1 MSQAPE
7 DSARAGRRRLLLV
20 LALFLAPLLA
30 AVGWYF
36 AAPQLAPPPSVHGT
50 LLDPARPLEPF
61 AAPLSGGGRYTLDDL
76 RGHWTLVH
84 VLGAECDV
92 ACRRRLHDLR
102 QVHDA
107 LGEDRVRVA
116 RIALAGDGA
125 DTPGLASILDD
136 HPRLTVLRT
145 HGDGPLAGQLSPEA
159 GATGDVFVVDP
170 LGNVVLR
177 YGSAAEPSGM
187 LDDLEK
193 LLRLS
198 RIG

>member
-1 MSQAPE
+1 MSQGPE
-7 DSARAGRRRLLLV
+7 DRARAGRRRLLLL

-30 AVGWYF
+30 AVGWYL
-36 AAPQLAPPPSVHGT
+36 AAPQLAPRPSVHGT
-50 LLDPARPLEPF
+50 LLEPARPLEPF
-61 AAPLSGGGRYTLDDL
+61 EAPVSGGGRYTLDDL
-76 RGHWTLVH
+76 RGHWTLVQ
-84 VLGAECDV
+84 VIGADCDI

-116 RIALAGDGA
+116 RLALAAAGA
-125 DTPGLASILDD
+125 DTPGLGSILDD

-145 HGDGPLAGQLSPEA
+145 PGDGPLAGQLSREA

-170 LGNVVLR
+170 LGNAVLR